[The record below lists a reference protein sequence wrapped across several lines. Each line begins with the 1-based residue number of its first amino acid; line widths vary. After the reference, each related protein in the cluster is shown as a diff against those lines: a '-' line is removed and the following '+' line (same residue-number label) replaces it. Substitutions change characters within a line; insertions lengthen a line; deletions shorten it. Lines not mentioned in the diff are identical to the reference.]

1 MGLLTSLKNFFQ
13 RIKWKKD
20 TTKQSQESTSQPSE
34 ELSEFTESEITE
46 ALEKLR
52 KDLADYKKHLLDFKT
67 NVDIIKEEFDNN
79 VTTTFSESSFEPAKP
94 VFITQKMDSILD
106 FINSCDEFTK
116 SQVLKALKY
125 EGTADKALFLTSLK
139 DNEKTY
145 VVLMNVNSIPEEQ
158 GLALAYSTDLQS
170 LSYFL
175 AELTTLSEEDVSKQF
190 GDENNH

>member
-20 TTKQSQESTSQPSE
+20 TTKQSQESTSQPSK
-34 ELSEFTESEITE
+34 ELPEFTESEITE

-116 SQVLKALKY
+116 AQVLKALKY

-175 AELTTLSEEDVSKQF
+175 AELTTLSEDDVAKQF

>member
-34 ELSEFTESEITE
+34 ELPEFTESEITE
-46 ALEKLR
+46 ALDKLR
-52 KDLADYKKHLLDFKT
+52 KDLADYKKHLLDFKN

-79 VTTTFSESSFEPAKP
+79 VTTTFSESSFEPVKP

-125 EGTADKALFLTSLK
+125 EGTADKALFLTSIK

-158 GLALAYSTDLQS
+158 GLALAYSSDLQS

-175 AELTTLSEEDVSKQF
+175 AELTTLSEDDVVKQF
-190 GDENNH
+190 GDGNND

>member
-34 ELSEFTESEITE
+34 ELPEFTESEITE

-125 EGTADKALFLTSLK
+125 EGTADKALFLTSFK

>member
-34 ELSEFTESEITE
+34 ELPEFTESEITE

>member
-1 MGLLTSLKNFFQ
+1 M
-13 RIKWKKD
+13 
-20 TTKQSQESTSQPSE
+20 
-34 ELSEFTESEITE
+34 
-46 ALEKLR
+46 
-52 KDLADYKKHLLDFKT
+52 
-67 NVDIIKEEFDNN
+67 
-79 VTTTFSESSFEPAKP
+79 TTTFSESSFEPAKP

>member
-125 EGTADKALFLTSLK
+125 EGTADKALFLTSFK

>member
-1 MGLLTSLKNFFQ
+1 M
-13 RIKWKKD
+13 
-20 TTKQSQESTSQPSE
+20 P
-34 ELSEFTESEITE
+34 EFTESEITE

-116 SQVLKALKY
+116 AQVLKALKY

-175 AELTTLSEEDVSKQF
+175 AELTTLSEDVVAKQF